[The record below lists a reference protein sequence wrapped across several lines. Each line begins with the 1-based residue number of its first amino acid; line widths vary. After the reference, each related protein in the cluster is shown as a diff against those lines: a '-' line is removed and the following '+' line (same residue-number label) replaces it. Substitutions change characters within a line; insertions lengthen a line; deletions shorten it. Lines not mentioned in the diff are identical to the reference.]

1 LVLIKRGGK
10 EEKKKKELFLKMQ
23 EKKIIRS
30 NTKLKTLC
38 YILFGATNIARYKK
52 IITVGEISRKENIYK
67 HIQSGN
73 RGEKCFWM

>member
-1 LVLIKRGGK
+1 
-10 EEKKKKELFLKMQ
+10 M
-23 EKKIIRS
+23 KIIRS

-38 YILFGATNIARYKK
+38 YILFGATNNARYKK
-52 IITVGEISRKENIYK
+52 IITVEEISRKENIYK